1 MGTFLVS
8 TKEYLMFEVW
18 GNTGLDFLIA
28 LGVFLVA
35 CVAIKIFKKII
46 LTRIEKWAKKTK
58 TDLDDELLEMIE
70 SIPEIFYGY
79 ISFYIALQYLSVHS
93 MINKLADAFLIILVF
108 FWATKAVSNLIEYL
122 LYKFS
127 KKEDKKRE
135 KTTTYFALSLV
146 IKILLWG
153 TGLLLILA
161 NLGVDIT
168 ALVASMGIGGI
179 AIALAA
185 QNILSD
191 LFSSFSIYFDKPFE
205 IGDYVVVGDQSGTV
219 KKIGLKTTRVEALQG
234 EEIIFANRELTSS
247 QIRNFKKMK
256 KRRISF
262 GFGVTYNTPTK
273 KLRAIPKLIKAIFKK
288 AKKIDLDRVHFKN
301 FGDFSLNYEV
311 VYYINSREY
320 ADYMDAQQKINLAIM
335 DAFEKEGI
343 EMAFPT
349 QTLYV
354 NKD

>member
-1 MGTFLVS
+1 MDTFLDS
-8 TKEYLMFEVW
+8 AKEFLMFEFW
-18 GNTGLDFLIA
+18 GNSGMDYLIA

-35 CVAIKIFKKII
+35 SVAIKIFKTII
-46 LTRIEKWAKKTK
+46 LIRIEKWAKKTK
-58 TDLDDELLEMIE
+58 TDLDDELVEMIE
-70 SIPEIFYGY
+70 SIPAIFYGY
-79 ISFYIALQYLSVHS
+79 ISFYLAIQYLSVHS
-93 MINKLADAFLIILVF
+93 VIDKIANAFLIILIF
-108 FWATKAVSNLIEYL
+108 FWATQAASNLIEYL

-135 KTTTYFALSLV
+135 KTSTYFALSLV
-146 IKILLWG
+146 AKILLWA
-153 TGLLLILA
+153 TGLLLILG

-185 QNILSD
+185 QNILGD

-205 IGDYVVVGDQSGTV
+205 IGDYIVVGDQSGTV
-219 KKIGLKTTRVEALQG
+219 KQIGLKTTRVEALQG
-234 EEIIFANRELTSS
+234 EEIVFANRELTSS
-247 QIRNFKKMK
+247 QVRNFKKMQ

-262 GFGVTYNTPTK
+262 GFGLTYDTPTK
-273 KLRAIPKLIKAIFKK
+273 KLKMIPKLLKGIFTKIKKV
-288 AKKIDLDRVHFKN
+288 DLDRVHFHA

-311 VYYINSREY
+311 VYYIKSGAY
-320 ADYMDAQQKINLAIM
+320 ADYMDAQEKINLAIM

-349 QTLYV
+349 QTLYM
-354 NKD
+354 NK